1 MRLSLKVSIIV
12 VGTASII
19 LSVLFL
25 GLLIRVDRQSEDS
38 LLATARSIF
47 KNVIITRKWVAEN
60 DGVLVV
66 KKPGMEANPYLDH
79 PLLFTDSGDTL
90 LLKNPALVT
99 RELSAI
105 SESVGGQFSFH
116 MASTRFINPKNRP
129 DAFEEEALKFLDA
142 TEEAENLE
150 YSRFEERDGKQYYRY
165 FAPLYTKSSCLSC
178 HEKHG
183 YKIGDLRGGVSVILS
198 IDDHIQARRSNVV
211 FLLILMVVVIIIL
224 SLLTYFL
231 LQRSIIEPLRILEG
245 KTHEMEDGQYVVDFD
260 IQSQD
265 EIGSLSQA
273 FKSMSQRIHDDTE
286 QLRTSELVS
295 RSLIENSP
303 ELILIIDSADCIF
316 DYNQNFKRY
325 AGYTD
330 GELKGRNL
338 FSLIE
343 KVNSK
348 QNMRKNLPETMEQQ
362 FECILKTKDKLEI
375 SVEVFIG
382 SGVSQ
387 GEDGDL
393 SFVYLHDI
401 SERKQIEKYSI
412 QAEKMF
418 ALGKLSSGIAHEIRN
433 PMYALT
439 TNIDYLKEK
448 QCDPKEFELIYPELR
463 DSIDRIH
470 HIVTA
475 ILDYSRPHVKTNKPI
490 AINTIIQKSLDLVE
504 KQLKKSRIRIRLEL
518 EESSH
523 TIEGDEH
530 KLVQVFVNLILN
542 AMQAMGHEGEL
553 ILKTGFRDN
562 RQVVSVVDNGCG
574 IARDDL
580 DRIFDPFFTKSKGG
594 TGLGLAICKRIL
606 EDHSAKIEVLSE
618 LDLGTTINI
627 YFDNQQGS

>member
-25 GLLIRVDRQSEDS
+25 GLLIQVDRQSEDN
-38 LLATARSIF
+38 LLASARSIF
-47 KNVIITRKWVAEN
+47 KNVIITRKWVADN
-60 DGVLVV
+60 DGVFVV

-79 PLLFTDSGDTL
+79 PQLFSESGDTL

-105 SESVGGQFSFH
+105 SEAAGGQFSFH
-116 MASTRFINPKNRP
+116 LASTRFINPKNKP
-129 DAFEEEALKFLDA
+129 DAFEEEALQFLDS
-142 TEEAENLE
+142 TEEADDLE
-150 YSRFEERDGKQYYRY
+150 YYRFEKRDGKQYYRY
-165 FAPLYTKSSCLSC
+165 FAPLYTRGSCLSC
-178 HEKHG
+178 HAQHG
-183 YKIGDLRGGVSVILS
+183 YKIGDLRGGISVILS
-198 IDDHIQARRSNVV
+198 MDEHIDARRSNIT
-211 FLLILMVVVIIIL
+211 FLLILMIVVIMVL

-245 KTHEMEDGQYVVDFD
+245 KTHEMQDGQYTVDID

-265 EIGSLSQA
+265 EIGSLSHA
-273 FKSMSQRIHDDTE
+273 FKSMAQRIQDDTE
-286 QLRTSELVS
+286 HLRTSELMS

-303 ELILIIDSADCIF
+303 ELILIVDAEDCIF
-316 DYNQNFKRY
+316 GYNRNFQRY
-325 AGYTD
+325 TGYSD
-330 GELKGRNL
+330 EELKGMNL
-338 FSLIE
+338 YSLIDE
-343 KVNSK
+343 GKFK
-348 QNMRKNLPETMEQQ
+348 QVLRKNLPETMEQQ
-362 FECILKTKDKLEI
+362 FESVLKTKDKLEI

-387 GEDGDL
+387 GDSGKL

-412 QAEKMF
+412 QTEKMF

-448 QCDPKEFELIYPELR
+448 RCTPQEFELIYPELR

-475 ILDYSRPHVKTNKPI
+475 ILDYSRPHVKTNKPL
-490 AINTIIQKSLDLVE
+490 AVNAIIQKSLDLVE

-518 EESSH
+518 EESSN
-523 TIEGDEH
+523 TIQGDEH

-553 ILKTGFRDN
+553 ILKTAFRND
-562 RQVVSVVDNGCG
+562 RQMVSVVDNGCG

-606 EDHSAKIEVLSE
+606 EDHSAIIEVLSE

-627 YFDNQQGS
+627 YFDNQRG